1 MVLLFECV
9 LQKRKTK
16 TERGE
21 LRANSLFNLVFGFA
35 AGTTVDKLS
44 SGDVAISSAI
54 SKIIASTLTYPHEV
68 RIKATQL

>member
-1 MVLLFECV
+1 V
-9 LQKRKTK
+9 K
-16 TERGE
+16 
-21 LRANSLFNLVFGFA
+21 ANYLFNLVGGFA

-68 RIKATQL
+68 KIKATQL